1 MSNPQEVYMASVKKC
16 ENRIDALHIDIN
28 ELIAGHVL
36 AVSDRRGT
44 PREILR
50 GRLMLRSVGCLC
62 DALKKIA
69 AGKDGL

>member
-1 MSNPQEVYMASVKKC
+1 MLSEEYAAKLGGC
-16 ENRIDALHIDIN
+16 EDKIDALHVVIN
-28 ELIAGHVL
+28 ALIAEHVQ

-62 DALKKIA
+62 DALKKVA